1 MLFAVAATYENQYL
15 SVAHSNAIVVAVM
28 HENLYSNDANTSMT
42 IAAAAHVN
50 HHAHSSML
58 FAAAA
63 QEG

>member
-1 MLFAVAATYENQYL
+1 VLCMN
-15 SVAHSNAIVVAVM
+15 I
-28 HENLYSNDANTSMT
+28 YSNDANTSMM
-42 IAAAAHVN
+42 IAAVAHVN